1 MAEGQETAVRPVSR
15 GRRIT
20 GIVLIALGAF
30 DWAYMAVLFWVTW
43 AGFDH
48 DGWVRF
54 VTYLWLGPLLVLIGC
69 RLVYRSRAAAWAAV
83 LWVVAG
89 FGMVYVHDHWLR

>member
-1 MAEGQETAVRPVSR
+1 MAEGQETVVRPVSR

-20 GIVLIALGAF
+20 GI
-30 DWAYMAVLFWVTW
+30 
-43 AGFDH
+43 
-48 DGWVRF
+48 
-54 VTYLWLGPLLVLIGC
+54 VLIGC